1 MSVDVGGSVV
11 VCVTTLIEPTEIE
24 TRGVVVV
31 SFVGA
36 THAAVSEQSLC
47 VQAVRKPPANS
58 PRLQAR
64 APLSSWELSLGASRA
79 ERRT

>member
-64 APLSSWELSLGASRA
+64 AHFRHGS
-79 ERRT
+79 